1 MGTRRGLHPLQ
12 PSVPLSAAL
21 RAIELLMIQK
31 KFWICFFFCISF
43 RNELRHSTNSNFQL
57 WTKAISLFNRII
69 NGIHFLNKNVQ
80 GGKRNYLRRTIQNLN
95 KRNNQRKSWE
105 VVVIIFSSN
114 FCITLTELKKVEG
127 NIKGVKDRLQHAEAG
142 LEEKKC

>member
-1 MGTRRGLHPLQ
+1 M
-12 PSVPLSAAL
+12 SWD
-21 RAIELLMIQK
+21 IQQIAV
-31 KFWICFFFCISF
+31 F
-43 RNELRHSTNSNFQL
+43 NFERKV
-57 WTKAISLFNRII
+57 KAISLFNRII

-80 GGKRNYLRRTIQNLN
+80 DGKRNYLRRTIENLN

-127 NIKGVKDRLQHAEAG
+127 NIKSVKDRLQHAEAG